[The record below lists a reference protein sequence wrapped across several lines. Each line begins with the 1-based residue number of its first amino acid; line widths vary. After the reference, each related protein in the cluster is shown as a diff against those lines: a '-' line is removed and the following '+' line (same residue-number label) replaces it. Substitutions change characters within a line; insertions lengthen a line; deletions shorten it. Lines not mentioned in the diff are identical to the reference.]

1 MNVFLGIDG
10 GGTGCRAV
18 ACDARGQVI
27 GRGAA
32 GPANIATDPDGAA
45 ANILAAARA
54 ALGDVPDGAAIAVL
68 GLAGANVTAAARALQ
83 ARLPFAEA
91 RIESDAVTAVRGA
104 LRARDGVVAALGTG
118 SVFAAQRGGQV
129 QVIGGWG
136 YQLGDEASGAWLARR
151 MLARALR
158 AVDGF
163 HPLTPL
169 LQAVTQDLGGTDGV
183 VAFAR
188 VSTPAEMAALARRVV
203 DHPDDPAAAALLAE
217 ADAAIIEAVDLLR
230 GGAELP
236 VAFLGGL
243 GDVFAARLAGR
254 WPLIAPLGTA
264 IDGALWMAREGV

>member
-1 MNVFLGIDG
+1 MSVFLGIDG
-10 GGTGCRAV
+10 GGTGCRAL
-18 ACDARGQVI
+18 ACDAQGQVI

-54 ALGDVPDGAAIAVL
+54 ALGDVPEGAAIAVL
-68 GLAGANVTAAARALQ
+68 GLAGANVAAAARALQ

-118 SVFAAQRGGQV
+118 SVFAVQRGGQV
-129 QVIGGWG
+129 HVIGGWG

-169 LQAVTQDLGGTDGV
+169 LRAVTQDLGGTDGV
-183 VAFAR
+183 VEFAR
-188 VSTPAEMAALARRVV
+188 ISTPAEMATLARRVV
-203 DHPDDPAAAALLAE
+203 DHPDDPTAAALLAE
-217 ADAAIIEAVDLLR
+217 ADAAIVEAVELLR
-230 GGAELP
+230 GASDLP

-243 GDVFAARLAGR
+243 GDVFAARLAGH

-264 IDGALWMAREGV
+264 TDGALWMAREGV